1 MANGNDG
8 GKIAARDVVILLTA
22 VASGVAGSYGYR
34 QMNDPRPDPF
44 TATMAREMEVRLRRD
59 IERVEE
65 MLDEHLRFSQRKV
78 EFYDRTIVEHTKDI
92 ITLRERC
99 ERAFKER

>member
-1 MANGNDG
+1 VANGNG
-8 GKIAARDVVILLTA
+8 NGKVAIKDIGILLTA
-22 VASGVAGSYGYR
+22 IASGVAGSYGYR
-34 QMNDPRPDPF
+34 QINDPRPDPF

-65 MLDEHLRFSQRKV
+65 MLDEHLHFSQRKV
-78 EFYDRTIVEHTKDI
+78 EFYDKTLVEHTKDI

-99 ERAFKER
+99 DRAFRER